1 MVKQR
6 FSSADVAAEA
16 ACLRQRCLGMRVAN
30 VYDINPKTYVLKLAR
45 SGEDSDKVLL
55 LVESGVRFHTIEA
68 MPEKADTPSN
78 FTLKL
83 RKHIRTRRLE
93 SVKQLGVDRIVQL
106 TFGSGPAACH
116 LLLEFYAQ
124 GNVILADDKF
134 EVLTLLR
141 SHRDDAKNIAIMA
154 RHPYPIHT
162 IRLRQPLGAAAL
174 EGALAGAAP
183 EATLKGV
190 LADLLPYGPLIA
202 EHCALSSGFEPS
214 RQPAAA
220 PLSADE
226 QAALLGGVR
235 QWEAWLDACEDSDT
249 PPQGFI
255 FTKPAPGGK
264 PAAGKGAAGEGA
276 AAAAGG
282 GAPASEGK
290 DAADKAAADKA
301 AAAVYEQFEPL
312 LMRQHAHKPALEFPT
327 FDAAVAE
334 FFGKIAGQRASQA
347 QAQREKAAV
356 GKLEAIRKDHDKRLG
371 NLGHEAE
378 AAELKAALIEY
389 NLEAVDAALNAV
401 REAVASG
408 MDWADLARMIKA
420 ERRAGNPVAGLIDSL
435 QLERSRVTLLL
446 SNWLDSEEGDEEA
459 ATRPATKVE
468 VDLGL
473 SAHAN
478 ARSYYDSRRKHQTKQ
493 QKTLDANQRALK
505 AAEKKA
511 QQALKQ
517 VRSSAAVVITRKP
530 FWFERFHWFISS
542 ENFLVL
548 SGRDAQ
554 QNELLVKRYLRKG
567 DVYVHADL
575 HGASTTIV
583 RNHTPHTPIPPLTLS
598 QAGQACVC
606 RSQAWDAKVV
616 TSAWWVH
623 PEQVSKTA
631 PTGEYLV
638 TGSFVI
644 RGRKNFLPPQPL
656 VMGYGFMFGLAEE
669 SIPGHV
675 GERAPRVR
683 EGDQLLPAAGPEE
696 GEGSEDEATLQEQ
709 GSGASAPAPTA
720 LEAFLDA
727 SADTLAGSGGGG
739 MAAPAVRRG
748 SSSGAGGLT
757 GAGADAL
764 TAAFAR
770 YGLADTLAAGTAGAA
785 AEAADEED
793 EAGGGGGEGG
803 AGRRH
808 LSAKER
814 QLIKKQQQGKA
825 GGGGA
830 PPQQQQQAQQG
841 SVGGGKKAAAVAGQ
855 QQQPQGGKAGGVP
868 ALPAL
873 KAGGGGKGKKAKGG
887 KYADQDE
894 EDRQLA
900 AQLLQSAGQKKDR
913 KQRKE
918 ERKARVAARKAERTG
933 LPKQEITAED
943 IAKLTAR
950 PATAG
955 EDGEEG
961 EEGSRGS
968 SGSEA
973 GDAPQQTQQDQ
984 QQEQAQQAQHE
995 EQPQQEAEEQ
1005 QAQQQQQ
1012 EAAAEGAA
1020 EGAAGSG
1027 DESGDEGG
1035 APDADAAPAD
1045 DAAEVAALLKEENVE
1060 ALADEERDKLTQL
1073 DSLTGVPR
1081 GEDILL
1087 FAVPVCAPYQ
1097 VMTGYKYKVKLIPG
1111 TLKKGKAVRQAAELL
1126 LKGGEVTQRERDL
1139 VRAVPEPE
1147 ALQTLC
1153 GTVKIQSAG
1162 LLKMKQASKK
1172 GKK

>member
-45 SGEDSDKVLL
+45 SGEDGDKVLL
-55 LVESGVRFHTIEA
+55 LIESGARFHTVEA

-93 SVKQLGVDRIVQL
+93 AVKQLGVDRIVQL
-106 TFGSGPAACH
+106 TFGSGAAACH

-141 SHRDDAKNIAIMA
+141 SHRDDAKGVAIMA

-162 IRLRQPLGAAAL
+162 IRLRQALSAAAL
-174 EGALAGAAP
+174 EGALAGAAA
-183 EATLKGV
+183 EATLKTC

-202 EHCALSSGFEPS
+202 EHCILTAGLDPA

-220 PLSADE
+220 PLPGEE
-226 QAALLGGVR
+226 QAALLAGVR
-235 QWEAWLDACEDSDT
+235 QWEAWLDACEDDST

-255 FTKPAPGGK
+255 LTRSQPGGPK
-264 PAAGKGAAGEGA
+264 QQQQQQQPAEAEQQGQQGQQGGA
-276 AAAAGG
+276 AAPAA
-282 GAPASEGK
+282 P
-290 DAADKAAADKA
+290 
-301 AAAVYEQFEPL
+301 AAVYEEFEPL
-312 LMRQHAHKPALEFPT
+312 LVAQHRHKPALTFPT

-334 FFGKIAGQRASQA
+334 FFGKIQGQRAAQQQA
-347 QAQREKAAV
+347 AKEKAAV
-356 GKLEAIRKDHDKRLG
+356 GKLEAIRKDHEKRLG
-371 NLGHEAE
+371 TLGREAE
-378 AAELKAALIEY
+378 SAELKAALIEY
-389 NLEAVDAALNAV
+389 NLEAMDAALNAV

-408 MDWADLARMIKA
+408 MDWRDLARMIKE

-446 SNWLDSEEGDEEA
+446 SNWLDEEEGDEEA

-478 ARSYYDSRRKHQTKQ
+478 ARAYYDSRRKHQTKQ
-493 QKTLDANQRALK
+493 QKTLDANQKALK

-511 QQALKQ
+511 QAQLKQ
-517 VRSSAAVVITRKP
+517 VRSAAPVITRKP
-530 FWFERFHWFISS
+530 FWFEKFHWFISS
-542 ENFLVL
+542 ENYLVL

-567 DVYVHADL
+567 DAYVHADL
-575 HGASTTIV
+575 HGASTTII
-583 RNHTPHTPIPPLTLS
+583 RNHAPDAPIPPLTLS

-638 TGSFVI
+638 TGSFMI
-644 RGRKNFLPPQPL
+644 RGRKNYLPPQPL
-656 VMGYGFMFGLAEE
+656 VMGYGLMFGLAEE
-669 SIPGHV
+669 SIPAHV
-675 GERAPRVR
+675 GERAPRLR
-683 EGDQLLPAAGPEE
+683 EGEELPAAVPDEGGDEE
-696 GEGSEDEATLQEQ
+696 EEDDGAEEEQQ
-709 GSGASAPAPTA
+709 GSSANNAAAAPSA

-727 SADTLAGSGGGG
+727 SADTLAGGAST
-739 MAAPAVRRG
+739 APAVRRG
-748 SSSGAGGLT
+748 SSTASAS
-757 GAGADAL
+757 AAAVDAV
-764 TAAFAR
+764 TATFER
-770 YGLADTLAAGTAGAA
+770 YGLADTLAASGSSAA
-785 AEAADEED
+785 AVEEEEAGL
-793 EAGGGGGEGG
+793 AGGGGDGG

-814 QLIKKQQQGKA
+814 QLLKQQQQGKGGA
-825 GGGGA
+825 PQDQQQHAGSAGSSGGKKGGQQQAGKGGGGGSG
-830 PPQQQQQAQQG
+830 QQA
-841 SVGGGKKAAAVAGQ
+841 AAAQAAPKGR
-855 QQQPQGGKAGGVP
+855 GA
-868 ALPAL
+868 
-873 KAGGGGKGKKAKGG
+873 GKGKKGRQDR
-887 KYADQDE
+887 YADQDE

-900 AQLLQSAGQKKDR
+900 AALLQSAGQKKDR

-918 ERKARVAARKAERTG
+918 ERKLRMATRKAERSG

-950 PATAG
+950 PATADREAG
-955 EDGEEG
+955 NASDVED
-961 EEGSRGS
+961 SDSGS
-968 SGSEA
+968 SSGGEA
-973 GDAPQQTQQDQ
+973 Q
-984 QQEQAQQAQHE
+984 QQQAEQQQQV
-995 EQPQQEAEEQ
+995 EQPQQQAEQ
-1005 QAQQQQQ
+1005 QAQQGTEAGEGSAAAAAGGGE
-1012 EAAAEGAA
+1012 EAASGSSSGVDKPGAEEAGAQGAA
-1020 EGAAGSG
+1020 EQ
-1027 DESGDEGG
+1027 
-1035 APDADAAPAD
+1035 AD
-1045 DAAEVAALLKEENVE
+1045 DAAEVAALLREENVE
-1060 ALADEERDKLTQL
+1060 AMAEEEREKLTQL
-1073 DSLTGVPR
+1073 DQLTGQPR
-1081 GEDILL
+1081 GDDILL
-1087 FAVPVCAPYQ
+1087 YAVPVCAPYQ
-1097 VMTGYKYKVKLIPG
+1097 VMTSYKFKVKVIPG
-1111 TLKKGKAVRQAAELL
+1111 TLKKGKAVRQAAELM
-1126 LKGGEVTQRERDL
+1126 LKGPDVTQRERDL
-1139 VRAVPEPE
+1139 IRAVPEMD

-1153 GTVKIQSAG
+1153 GTVKIQTAG